1 MVSTLE
7 QLTRTVADLQAAAS
21 GEIGDQGRHGPAR
34 GKRRRG
40 VRRVQQVQDDAPVAG
55 NDDGTPGGDDGQRA
69 GAGTIGAAS
78 GGGVVDDDTGMPAMA
93 TAIKDLTTMVARLQ
107 PAPVRQQRRNS
118 SGDGVSLSES
128 SGPDGASDDEDS
140 SSADE
145 NSADGDDEDIEATSD
160 ASDESDDSDSDA
172 RGNSDPSS
180 SGSSSGSD
188 VSEEDATEAT
198 IDMDGMTTEE
208 YDPQEKCQI
217 FRIPYRYAFS

>member
-1 MVSTLE
+1 MVLTLE
-7 QLTRTVADLQAAAS
+7 QLTRTVAELQAAAS
-21 GEIGDQGRHGPAR
+21 GEIGDHGRHGPAR
-34 GKRRRG
+34 RKRRRG
-40 VRRVQQVQDDAPVAG
+40 VRRVQQVQDDAPVVG
-55 NDDGTPGGDDGQRA
+55 NDD
-69 GAGTIGAAS
+69 
-78 GGGVVDDDTGMPAMA
+78 DDDTGMPAMA

-128 SGPDGASDDEDS
+128 SEPDGASDDEDS

-145 NSADGDDEDIEATSD
+145 SSADSDDEDTEPTSD

-172 RGNSDPSS
+172 RGNSEPSS